1 MEYFSILMII
11 FSFCIFLYGFYIFK
25 SKNPSLPYTYHGKR
39 TKVYYEYLGKITM
52 VVSLVPLFSGISGI
66 ITNSILISMSAFVGG
81 FILTFY
87 LCIKYFHE

>member
-52 VVSLVPLFSGISGI
+52 VVSLVPLFSGVCI
-66 ITNSILISMSAFVGG
+66 IFIDNILLSMLLFVVVLILCFFFSIKF
-81 FILTFY
+81 FQ
-87 LCIKYFHE
+87 E